1 MKHAGRGFF
10 PLDERWG
17 LTRSVYSPAWARQMV
32 WLAGAASSYELA
44 SEIFER
50 IGHRQVPTS
59 SIWRQVAHHGERL
72 RTYVEHQQELVS
84 VERVKLP
91 AAWEDHDQRKGV
103 SIDGGMVHIRKEGWK
118 EFKAGTVFDIVMR
131 PERDPLTGEWA
142 EQAGADHIHY
152 VAVLG
157 DVQRFSP
164 ALWAVAVAAEVPQ
177 AAESSVT
184 ADGAAWIWN
193 VAADLFPDS
202 VQIVDWY
209 HACEHLA
216 LASQALY
223 PADKEAADRWYR
235 RCKTHLFQGEVFLI
249 IRALLQA
256 DLSDHARYFQTHHR
270 RMQYHQFQDDG
281 FPIGSG
287 TVESGIKQF
296 KARMTGPGMRWSRP
310 AAEQMLVIRGAVLD
324 GSFNSL
330 WKNAA

>member
-1 MKHAGRGFF
+1 VKDAGRGFF

-17 LTRSVYSPAWARQMV
+17 LTGSVYSPACAQQMV
-32 WLAGAASSYELA
+32 WLAGAASSYQLA

-50 IGHRQVPTS
+50 IGRRHVPKS
-59 SIWRQVAHHGERL
+59 SIWRQVTAHGERL
-72 RTYVEHQQELVS
+72 KAHVEHQQELVS

-91 AAWEDHDQRKGV
+91 AAGADHDRRKGV
-103 SIDGGMVHIRKEGWK
+103 SIDGGMVHIREEGWK
-118 EFKAGTVFDIVMR
+118 EFKAGTLSDIVMR
-131 PERDPLTGEWA
+131 AERDPLTGEWA
-142 EQAGADHIHY
+142 EQAGADAIRY

-157 DVQRFSP
+157 DPSRFAP
-164 ALWAVAVAAEVPQ
+164 ALWAAAVAAEVPQ

-193 VAADLFPDS
+193 LAADLFPDS

-216 LASQALY
+216 QASQALY
-223 PADKEAADRWYR
+223 PDDTDAADRWYR
-235 RCKTHLFQGEVFLI
+235 YAKDYLFQGEVFRI
-249 IRALLQA
+249 IHTLLQA
-256 DLSDHARYFQTHHR
+256 DLADHAHYFQTHQR
-270 RMQYHQFQDDG
+270 RMQYHQFRDEG

-296 KARMTGPGMRWSRP
+296 KARLTGPGMRWSRP
-310 AAEQMLVIRGAVLD
+310 AAQSMLVIRGAVLD

-330 WKNAA
+330 WENAA